1 VETQKASRTTKE
13 QKIKNQK
20 KRRRKTMTKKKIT
33 LILAAT
39 VLIVSLI
46 IGGSLAYL
54 TDDAS
59 VTNTFTMGDIAITLD
74 EPAWVPADGLG
85 MLPGDNTP
93 KDPTVTAVDG
103 DSYMRLVVEIVDTT
117 TGNVITDTAR
127 IDLILATINN
137 GASVGFNTTNFTLD
151 TTLSTDGVLYYNF
164 NGIFTETSTATLFTN
179 IIVPT
184 SYDRDDVTLMG
195 AFSIRLTAQAIQSA
209 NFADAAT
216 ALAELPTL

>member
-1 VETQKASRTTKE
+1 MS
-13 QKIKNQK
+13 
-20 KRRRKTMTKKKIT
+20 KKKIT

-54 TDDAS
+54 TDDAT
-59 VTNTFTMGDIAITLD
+59 VTNTFTMGDIDISLT
-74 EPAWVPADGLG
+74 EPAWVPEDGLS

-103 DSYMRLVVEIVDTT
+103 DSYMRLVVELVDTT
-117 TGNVITDTAR
+117 SGTVITDTGR
-127 IDLILATINN
+127 IALILATINN
-137 GASVGFNTTNFTLD
+137 GASVGFNTTDFTLD
-151 TTLSTDGVLYYNF
+151 AVNSTDGVLYYNY

-179 IIVPT
+179 IIVPI
-184 SYDRDDVTLMG
+184 SYDRDDVTDMG
-195 AFSIRLTAQAIQSA
+195 SFSIRMTAQAIQSD

-216 ALAELPTL
+216 ALAELPLL